1 MSQKSRIAT
10 IITSAGAVIIAG
22 MLAIFLMGKAA
33 INANSDLIIRHKVIG
48 QLQETLS
55 TIKDAE
61 TGQRG
66 YLLTG
71 DQQYLQPHHRA
82 VGRIGQE
89 LETLAAAASA
99 GELSAADVSKLSQLT
114 NQKLD
119 ELQQ

>member
-1 MSQKSRIAT
+1 MSQKSQVAT
-10 IITSAGAVIIAG
+10 IIASAGAVIIAS
-22 MLAIFLMGKAA
+22 MLAIFLMGRAA
-33 INANSDLIIRHKVIG
+33 INANADLILRHKVIA

-71 DQQYLQPHHRA
+71 DQQYLQPHHQA

-89 LETLAAAASA
+89 LENLAAAARA
-99 GELSAADVSKLSQLT
+99 GELSA
-114 NQKLD
+114 
-119 ELQQ
+119 